1 MNKREPHPQ
10 THEAAEADAARDID
24 AIGHSL
30 NTTPQ
35 EVWSLEDG
43 PGWSFRVGEHRQTTF
58 ALFPGNDGR
67 APAVAL
73 RTADLTLRF
82 HPSDQ
87 PTRHPADIIFSRT
100 DEKQTTE
107 LSLTNQGEVTLWLT
121 PHRQVVEDPVSA
133 PAPATGVPSL
143 SEAAEPALPGHPGA
157 KFEASGTPGQ
167 PEKEQARRF
176 EGLVA
181 ATPWFKAR
189 ERDQKFI
196 GGFPLSIGEKGKR
209 QWVDVY
215 VSEDP
220 ARDLQAQVEEGL
232 ISKRSEVT
240 VVGSPRRRRS

>member
-1 MNKREPHPQ
+1 MSAPGPPIGQ
-10 THEAAEADAARDID
+10 LPEAAQ
-24 AIGHSL
+24 S
-30 NTTPQ
+30 
-35 EVWSLEDG
+35 
-43 PGWSFRVGEHRQTTF
+43 
-58 ALFPGNDGR
+58 AL
-67 APAVAL
+67 
-73 RTADLTLRF
+73 
-82 HPSDQ
+82 S
-87 PTRHPADIIFSRT
+87 
-100 DEKQTTE
+100 
-107 LSLTNQGEVTLWLT
+107 
-121 PHRQVVEDPVSA
+121 
-133 PAPATGVPSL
+133 
-143 SEAAEPALPGHPGA
+143 GHPGA

-196 GGFPLSIGEKGKR
+196 GGFPLGIGDKGKR